1 MLDTRCMGKRA
12 VQLALIALAGAVIAW
27 WLTRDPEPESRKPV
41 VRAEVVASPAREPVQ
56 AASGPPRER
65 AFKLPE
71 VAASKPTVKIV
82 AAPPPP
88 PAFGVPKDWLLR
100 GSASKSYELRA
111 DRASVFSG
119 NASAVLKSHE
129 GEIQPNLTGSAVQ
142 AVLAAPWVGQR
153 VELTMAMRATSRLD
167 DPTAMAWMYVT
178 DPARV
183 VIAYQLVQM
192 RIATD
197 QPKSEWRRYRVVMD
211 VPWHGEV
218 LAYGFSLQ
226 GRGALWV
233 DDVRLTAVDPNVP
246 LTGQQNSHQ
255 LGVIAQAVSAE
266 GALANP
272 SNLDFEDILMTRTR
286 QDPPPRDTI
295 DGTRF

>member
-1 MLDTRCMGKRA
+1 MLDTCCMGKRA
-12 VQLALIALAGAVIAW
+12 AQLILIALAGALIAW
-27 WLTRDPEPESRKPV
+27 WLTRDSEPAARKPV
-41 VRAEVVASPAREPVQ
+41 VRAEVITPSPAKQPAQ
-56 AASGPPRER
+56 ASNAPRESR
-65 AFKLPE
+65 FKLPDMP
-71 VAASKPTVKIV
+71 ASKPQVKIV
-82 AAPPPP
+82 PAPPPP
-88 PAFGVPKDWLLR
+88 SPFAVPKNWHLR
-100 GSASKSYELRA
+100 GSASKNYELRS

-119 NASAVLKSHE
+119 NASAVLRSHE
-129 GEIQPNLTGSAVQ
+129 GEVQPNLTGSAVQ
-142 AVLAAPWVGQR
+142 AVLAGPYVGQR
-153 VELTMAMRATSRLD
+153 VELTMAMRATSPRD

-192 RIATD
+192 RIVSA

-246 LTGQQNSHQ
+246 LTGAQNSYQ
-255 LGVIAQAVSAE
+255 LGVIAQAVSAD

-272 SNLDFEDILMTRTR
+272 SNLDFEDVQVTRER
-286 QDPPPRDTI
+286 QEGPPRDTI